1 MHTGAVLI
9 GKPVFGITDGKKI
22 GEVKDLYLD
31 PALKKAIYIKI
42 GQAGLLGRKALLI
55 RREDVMVFGI
65 DSILTKDSDVVIEN
79 GKEIKDAI
87 QRENLRGRDVLTVSD
102 TRVGKIQDI
111 FLDDEFHVMG
121 FELGR
126 IFVEGP
132 IAERGAIAREAIL
145 DTQPKNEN
153 LIIDFSIAEEKDLG
167 VLTP

>member
-1 MHTGAVLI
+1 MLTGTDLI
-9 GKPVFGITDGKKI
+9 GKPVFGITDGRKI

-31 PALKKAIYIKI
+31 QNLKKVLYIKI
-42 GQAGLLGRKALLI
+42 GQVGLLGRKAQLI

-65 DSILTKDSDVVIEN
+65 DSILTRSSDVVIEN
-79 GKEIKDAI
+79 GKEIKNVI
-87 QRENLRGRDVLTVSD
+87 QREYLRGREVLTVSD

-111 FLDDEFHVMG
+111 FLDDELHVIG

-132 IAERGAIAREAIL
+132 IAERGASAREAGL

-153 LIIDFSIAEEKDLG
+153 LIIDFSSNKYNS
-167 VLTP
+167 VF